1 MIIIFLSLLL
11 SAFPVY
17 AMTLWE
23 LEEELHEARA
33 IVYGEDDKVDKAL
46 AGLHVQRECV
56 KKRALTGT
64 DKDFDKLLDY
74 DNYTDRQV
82 STLFAELDTPQM
94 QFYVGLLGSCKE
106 KKRRVASFPQVTK
119 QCSFFV
125 NAQPSNFSKLSP
137 ESYRFQVSN

>member
-11 SAFPVY
+11 STLPAH

-33 IVYGEDDKVDKAL
+33 VVYGTDHEREKAL

-56 KKRALTGT
+56 KKRALSGT
-64 DKDFDKLLDY
+64 DKDLDELLDY

-82 STLFAELDTPQM
+82 SLLFAEAETPQM
-94 QFYVGLLGSCKE
+94 QYYVRLLGSCKE
-106 KKRRVASFPQVTK
+106 KKRRVASLPQVTK
-119 QCSFFV
+119 QRLFFV
-125 NAQPSNFSKLSP
+125 NAQPSNFIKLSP
-137 ESYRFQVSN
+137 DSY